1 MRILLLLVLSL
12 GLGVL
17 APVDAQAWKVW
28 MQVDCTSWG
37 PVLCAEAID
46 GTLMGIPPGEILP
59 LEIHLDTEGESGL
72 QLLSVGV
79 LIDASQPLAYDPAT
93 SDASDY
99 ILYSPHVSKS
109 QPVVYMVPSNDPPN
123 PWPAPPIGFNQINV
137 DFFEVSLNATRAASD
152 DVTLALLAIEAMG
165 PLSTGLES
173 AIGLTASGP
182 GNIIQILDPEL
193 GAIHPPLNILPGIV
207 FVPEPGMGGLI
218 VCALAAGSLGWH
230 RMR

>member
-99 ILYSPHVSKS
+99 ILYSPHVS
-109 QPVVYMVPSNDPPN
+109 N
-123 PWPAPPIGFNQINV
+123 
-137 DFFEVSLNATRAASD
+137 E
-152 DVTLALLAIEAMG
+152 TLASQDGEQQSQIKELTMDNMELRAGARYPEWI
-165 PLSTGLES
+165 TG
-173 AIGLTASGP
+173 ASIFAAGMV
-182 GNIIQILDPEL
+182 L
-193 GAIHPPLNILPGIV
+193 GAWLRHSSARRQPSRIRL
-207 FVPEPGMGGLI
+207 
-218 VCALAAGSLGWH
+218 
-230 RMR
+230 